1 MSSWIYFEDE
11 WCDAFGPGKK
21 DHTVG
26 PRDTIVADQRFV
38 ASQQFDFVIDPKL
51 LAEAKAEA
59 KAEADEKVVVVM
71 IQRCIRRWLSRQMV
85 KQRKIEDTD
94 HVEDEVIKFVPKT
107 VTKK

>member
-59 KAEADEKVVVVM
+59 DEKAVVVM
-71 IQRCIRRWLSRQMV
+71 IQRCIRGWLSRQMV

>member
-1 MSSWIYFEDE
+1 MTSSMTP
-11 WCDAFGPGKK
+11 CP
-21 DHTVG
+21 
-26 PRDTIVADQRFV
+26 
-38 ASQQFDFVIDPKL
+38 ASAPPLVF
-51 LAEAKAEA
+51 
-59 KAEADEKVVVVM
+59 AEADEKVVVVI